1 MTEKDL
7 FELGFEKETEYDNVV
22 KKEYITYSLKGQFSD
37 LFCSWLDTI
46 DVFQDDE
53 VNGGKWTLC
62 IAGNS
67 YKEVNLEK
75 LKWLLKTLREI
86 DKVLPNIE

>member
-7 FELGFEKETEYDNVV
+7 FELGFEKETDYDDVA
-22 KKEYITYSLKGQFSD
+22 KKDYITYRLKGQFSD
-37 LFCSWLDTI
+37 LFGSWDTI

-53 VNGGKWTLC
+53 VNDGKWTLC

-86 DKVLPNIE
+86 DEVLPNIK